1 MEFAGNKK
9 GVWKIQIMSVGK
21 SRQCDLSN
29 QSWSSVF
36 EKPPRIWH
44 SHSSSKANFCEN
56 QLWKSFS
63 MGALKIGLNR
73 IKTWLKAKTGKKK
86 SVRAKAGERRN
97 SSFHF
102 NPWAR
107 QSNLIFSVISA
118 APNASW
124 ELCRLCSVLVSMPR
138 EINHRPE
145 AAGVTHI
152 SPLLPL
158 AWHQAAGAPPQSR
171 EQWSSHAFC
180 KILAGT
186 HLMRCTVIS
195 IFYSALCHWTQ
206 HREVLGFFFLCTFSQ
221 EFTANYF
228 THGWG
233 GCTGTRHLPILLPL
247 EKHFTHDYLL
257 SDSLSGLITIT
268 PSQQQYKN
276 TRRVSRARCVYCS
289 TASWAVHVQDTESDT
304 GCLFWHGSLW

>member
-1 MEFAGNKK
+1 
-9 GVWKIQIMSVGK
+9 
-21 SRQCDLSN
+21 
-29 QSWSSVF
+29 
-36 EKPPRIWH
+36 
-44 SHSSSKANFCEN
+44 
-56 QLWKSFS
+56 

-73 IKTWLKAKTGKKK
+73 IKTWLKAKTRKKK

-152 SPLLPL
+152 SLLLPL

-171 EQWSSHAFC
+171 EQRSSHAYC

-186 HLMRCTVIS
+186 HLMRCTVIFIFLQCFMPLDTAQGGFGVVFFFFFAHLAKNLQLIISPMDGAVAQS
-195 IFYSALCHWTQ
+195 IFRFCYLWQSTSHMKIYCQTL
-206 HREVLGFFFLCTFSQ
+206 HRV
-221 EFTANYF
+221 
-228 THGWG
+228 
-233 GCTGTRHLPILLPL
+233 
-247 EKHFTHDYLL
+247 
-257 SDSLSGLITIT
+257 
-268 PSQQQYKN
+268 
-276 TRRVSRARCVYCS
+276 
-289 TASWAVHVQDTESDT
+289 
-304 GCLFWHGSLW
+304 

>member
-1 MEFAGNKK
+1 
-9 GVWKIQIMSVGK
+9 
-21 SRQCDLSN
+21 
-29 QSWSSVF
+29 
-36 EKPPRIWH
+36 
-44 SHSSSKANFCEN
+44 
-56 QLWKSFS
+56 

-195 IFYSALCHWTQ
+195 IFYSALWNWTQ
-206 HREVLGFFFLCTFSQ
+206 HREVWGFFFLCTFSQ

-233 GCTGTRHLPILLPL
+233 GRTGTKHLPILLPL
-247 EKHFTHDYLL
+247 EKPLHTWLFTFRLFVGSNHHYAVPT
-257 SDSLSGLITIT
+257 TIQKI
-268 PSQQQYKN
+268 PAGYQEPD
-276 TRRVSRARCVYCS
+276 VS
-289 TASWAVHVQDTESDT
+289 TAQQPAGQCMCRTLSLTLAVYSGMGHCDKCSF
-304 GCLFWHGSLW
+304 CLINENLFTVLWWFVLQTLEQCSQCHW